1 MIVSIQRTFSDEFQF
16 LLWHALNL
24 AGSYGIYDD
33 VRLAVTLKVLTRLYS
48 KFDMIREFSIAC
60 GESATEYSRRFESL
74 LPFSQCN
81 RFCMPIICL
90 CLAVLR
96 AHHKEKKLT
105 SLNFFF
111 TKSARWKFLP
121 KNNCDAIF
129 YAFYRMEFWAH
140 LLINMIKC
148 CYFRNHRNFIIFK

>member
-33 VRLAVTLKVLTRLYS
+33 VRLTVTLKLLTRRYS
-48 KFDMIREFSIAC
+48 KFDMVREFSIAC
-60 GESATEYSRRFESL
+60 GDCATEYSRRLASTVFTVQPLLYAYRLSL
-74 LPFSQCN
+74 PPCFTGALWW
-81 RFCMPIICL
+81 
-90 CLAVLR
+90 
-96 AHHKEKKLT
+96 KKNWPL
-105 SLNFFF
+105 SIFF
-111 TKSARWKFLP
+111 TKSAHWNILP

-148 CYFRNHRNFIIFK
+148 CFFCNHRNFIIFK